1 MKRSGVGVVLGL
13 LLGLGVLPG
22 LVQAKGLVE
31 VLAVNL
37 YVASLDWAGIV
48 QPPTSYPVAEDNPAL
63 SAARVIV
70 EVTGAVQPPDAFI
83 GEALPVSFEALY
95 R

>member
-1 MKRSGVGVVLGL
+1 
-13 LLGLGVLPG
+13 
-22 LVQAKGLVE
+22 
-31 VLAVNL
+31 
-37 YVASLDWAGIV
+37 
-48 QPPTSYPVAEDNPAL
+48 VAEDNPAL